1 MGRKHTPLDLYRA
14 TPADMRQMI
23 QREMRQLKWN
33 NAGFRH
39 RGTNPYGVATKRDTK
54 KPVSFTLTDTKKKKK
69 KLAGTRNSSRYVG
82 RFKRTTRRSADTLLK
97 YQKYGVVHVDEI
109 QGSVD
114 DPNCVYLAHM
124 SYDQL
129 DMIKYATEAL
139 VRYLFRVCM
148 KLNCDSID
156 QEIPGLSY
164 VNAGSTWFVR
174 LMGHQIVDGSLNVL
188 VTHTVVDNDTVAT
201 VAATFYNEFVKY
213 SSGFSTTATT
223 GSNDNAVELVK
234 LALFIQDADGATT
247 NAHFQGDIDL
257 RDLRMHYTA
266 KSELKIQN
274 RTLSDTGSSDAEN
287 ITHNPLSGWMYDF
300 KGIPKSANINMYHL
314 ESFLKVATQK
324 GVMLTRAASL
334 SSTIVGGGSFKE
346 PPLPRSWKNC
356 KKASKILLQPGD
368 IKKGVCSVSK
378 KENFIQ
384 FLKTTRFQQ
393 GNVTDLAV
401 TWGKMPT
408 QMIALEDVINL
419 DQAQKVTCAYEVNR
433 VSGVYF
439 TRVKRSHIIQQK
451 FDQGATYNNLTG

>member
-1 MGRKHTPLDLYRA
+1 MVSKYQKSRPFDLYHAVNANANRNIA
-14 TPADMRQMI
+14 
-23 QREMRQLKWN
+23 KWA

-39 RGTNPYGVATKRDTK
+39 RGVTNPRVSDRLAVKY
-54 KPVSFTLTDTKKKKK
+54 PFSFTKTTTEKKKKK
-69 KLAGTRNSSRYVG
+69 KTSGIRSTSRYVG
-82 RFKRTTRRSADTLLK
+82 RFKKTRRRTADSLLK
-97 YQKYGVVHVDEI
+97 YQKLGVVHVDEI

-139 VRYLFRVCM
+139 VRLLFRKCAN
-148 KLNCDSID
+148 LNCDSLD

-164 VNAGSTWFVR
+164 ADSGSTWYVR
-174 LMGHQIVDGSLNVL
+174 LMGHQIVDGSLNIL
-188 VTHTVVDNDTVAT
+188 VTHTLVDNDTVSK

-213 SSGFSTTATT
+213 SSGFSSTATT

-234 LALFIQDADGATT
+234 LALFIADADGASTYSK
-247 NAHFQGDIDL
+247 FQGDIDL
-257 RDLRMHYTA
+257 RDLRMHYMA

-287 ITHNPLSGWMYDF
+287 ITANPLSGYMYDF
-300 KGIPKSANINMYHL
+300 KGIPKSANVNMYHL
-314 ESFLKVATQK
+314 EAFLKVATQK
-324 GVMLTRAASL
+324 GVMLTRAGSL
-334 SSTIVGGGSFKE
+334 SSTVVGGGSYKE

-356 KKASKILLQPGD
+356 KKASKVLLQPGE
-368 IKKGVCSVSK
+368 IKKGVCSVAK
-378 KENFIQ
+378 RENFIQ

-393 GNVTDLAV
+393 GNVADLAV

-439 TRVKRSHIIQQK
+439 TMIKRAHIIQQK
-451 FDQGATYNNLTG
+451 FDQGTTYNNNTA